1 MTLLQSCKEGC
12 CSLYCALF
20 LEESRANCCKHQ
32 IGRNI
37 AFSHSFLIL
46 LKSLSKTASVFES
59 HNDLRI
65 LCLLKKAQTSS
76 VVSFED
82 EVQLLFVP
90 PALAM
95 PSLPQLLCPPSS
107 LPPPPQLFFQRPW
120 LAASGAAAAAASA
133 VL

>member
-37 AFSHSFLIL
+37 AFSHSLLIL

-76 VVSFED
+76 VVCFED
-82 EVQLLFVP
+82 EVQLFVL

>member
-32 IGRNI
+32 TGRNI

-46 LKSLSKTASVFES
+46 LKSLSKTASVFKS
-59 HNDLRI
+59 HNGLRV
-65 LCLLKKAQTSS
+65 LCLLKEAQTSS
-76 VVSFED
+76 IVSFEG
-82 EVQLLFVP
+82 EVLLFVP

>member
-37 AFSHSFLIL
+37 AFSHSLLIL

-82 EVQLLFVP
+82 EVQLFVL